1 MKKILLTI
9 CILIACANMAFGQ
22 VTISTSDLIGTKWQL
37 LENYESHS
45 SAYYELSKEYGLA
58 HESSPNNPAEEK
70 EMDLYNNEI
79 GFEIGQTAKQNGH
92 SKESIQSLVA
102 AAINQGRGKVIK

>member
-1 MKKILLTI
+1 L
-9 CILIACANMAFGQ
+9 
-22 VTISTSDLIGTKWQL
+22 
-37 LENYESHS
+37 
-45 SAYYELSKEYGLA
+45 
-58 HESSPNNPAEEK
+58 
-70 EMDLYNNEI
+70 DLYNNEI